1 MEINGKVSA
10 VMEPQ
15 SGVSQRTGNPWMSQ
29 EFVIDYFWWPN
40 QTFPSKMVLR
50 IFGEDRIKQ
59 WNVQMNDEVKIRY
72 HIEATLSQ
80 QSNRWFNEVRCDGL
94 EKVGA
99 SAPKPQDTPTDGT
112 AQAQTDDQQ
121 QTQNNAPTGGE
132 NKEGGHG
139 DDLPF

>member
-40 QTFPSKMVLR
+40 QTFPSKMLLR

-99 SAPKPQDTPTDGT
+99 SAPKPQDVPADGT
-112 AQAQTDDQQ
+112 AQAQTDNNPQP
-121 QTQNNAPTGGE
+121 QNNAPTGGE

>member
-50 IFGEDRIKQ
+50 IFGEDRIKL

-72 HIEATLSQ
+72 HIEATFSQ

-99 SAPKPQDTPTDGT
+99 SAPKPQDSPADGT
-112 AQAQTDDQQ
+112 AQAQTDNNPQP
-121 QTQNNAPTGGE
+121 QNNAPTGGE
-132 NKEGGHG
+132 NKEGGQG

>member
-80 QSNRWFNEVRCDGL
+80 QSNRWYNDVRCDGL

-99 SAPKPQDTPTDGT
+99 SAPKPQDAPSDGT
-112 AQAQTDDQQ
+112 AQAQTDNNP

-132 NKEGGHG
+132 NKEGWQA
-139 DDLPF
+139 DDMPF

>member
-10 VMEPQ
+10 VMKPQ
-15 SGVSQRTGNPWMSQ
+15 SGVSQRTCNPWMSQ

-99 SAPKPQDTPTDGT
+99 SAPKPQDAPADGT
-112 AQAQTDDQQ
+112 AQAQTDNNPQP
-121 QTQNNAPTGGE
+121 QNNAPT
-132 NKEGGHG
+132 NKEGGQA

>member
-80 QSNRWFNEVRCDGL
+80 QSNRWYNEVRCDGL

-99 SAPKPQDTPTDGT
+99 SAPQPHNAPVDGT
-112 AQAQTDDQQ
+112 AQAQTDNNPQP
-121 QTQNNAPTGGE
+121 QNNAPTGGE
-132 NKEGGHG
+132 NKEGGQG

>member
-59 WNVQMNDEVKIRY
+59 WNVHMNDEVKIRY
-72 HIEATLSQ
+72 HIEATFSQ
-80 QSNRWFNEVRCDGL
+80 QSNRWYNEVRCDGL

-99 SAPKPQDTPTDGT
+99 SAPQPHNAPVDGT
-112 AQAQTDDQQ
+112 AQAQTDSNPQP
-121 QTQNNAPTGGE
+121 QNNAPT
-132 NKEGGHG
+132 NKEGGQG

>member
-72 HIEATLSQ
+72 HIEATFSQ

-99 SAPKPQDTPTDGT
+99 SAPKPQDAPADGT
-112 AQAQTDDQQ
+112 AQAQTDNNPQP
-121 QTQNNAPTGGE
+121 QNNASTGGE
-132 NKEGGHG
+132 NEEGGQA

>member
-99 SAPKPQDTPTDGT
+99 SAPQPHNAPVDGT
-112 AQAQTDDQQ
+112 AQAQTDNNPQP
-121 QTQNNAPTGGE
+121 QNNAPTGGE
-132 NKEGGHG
+132 NKEGGQG

>member
-72 HIEATLSQ
+72 HIEATFSQ

-99 SAPKPQDTPTDGT
+99 SAPKQQDAPADGT
-112 AQAQTDDQQ
+112 AQAQTDNNPQP
-121 QTQNNAPTGGE
+121 QNNAPTGGE
-132 NKEGGHG
+132 NKEGGQA
-139 DDLPF
+139 DDMPF

>member
-99 SAPKPQDTPTDGT
+99 NAPKPQDTPTDGT
-112 AQAQTDDQQ
+112 AQAQTDDQPK
-121 QTQNNAPTGGE
+121 TQNNAPTGGE
-132 NKEGGHG
+132 NKEGGQG

>member
-80 QSNRWFNEVRCDGL
+80 QSNRWYNDVRCDGL

-99 SAPKPQDTPTDGT
+99 SAPKQQDAPADGT
-112 AQAQTDDQQ
+112 AQAQTDNNPQP
-121 QTQNNAPTGGE
+121 QNNAPTGGE
-132 NKEGGHG
+132 NKEGGQV
-139 DDLPF
+139 DDMPF

>member
-80 QSNRWFNEVRCDGL
+80 QSNRWYNEVRCDGL

-99 SAPKPQDTPTDGT
+99 SAPQPHNAPADGT
-112 AQAQTDDQQ
+112 AQAQTDNNPQP
-121 QTQNNAPTGGE
+121 QNNAPTGGE
-132 NKEGGHG
+132 NKEGGQG

>member
-50 IFGEDRIKQ
+50 IFGEDRIKL

-99 SAPKPQDTPTDGT
+99 SAPKQQDAPADGT
-112 AQAQTDDQQ
+112 AQAQTDNNPQP
-121 QTQNNAPTGGE
+121 QNNAPTGGE
-132 NKEGGHG
+132 NKEGGEG

>member
-59 WNVQMNDEVKIRY
+59 WNVQINDEVKIRY

-80 QSNRWFNEVRCDGL
+80 QSNRWFSEVRCDGL

-99 SAPKPQDTPTDGT
+99 SAPQPHNAPVDGT
-112 AQAQTDDQQ
+112 AQAPTDSNPQP
-121 QTQNNAPTGGE
+121 QNNAPTGGE
-132 NKEGGHG
+132 NKEGGQG

>member
-1 MEINGKVSA
+1 
-10 VMEPQ
+10 MEPQ

-59 WNVQMNDEVKIRY
+59 WNVHMNDEVKIRY
-72 HIEATLSQ
+72 HIEATFSQ
-80 QSNRWFNEVRCDGL
+80 QSNRWYNDVRCDGL

-99 SAPKPQDTPTDGT
+99 NAPKPQDAPADGT
-112 AQAQTDDQQ
+112 AQAQTDNNPQP
-121 QTQNNAPTGGE
+121 QNTAPTGGE
-132 NKEGGHG
+132 NKEGGQA
-139 DDLPF
+139 DDMPF

>member
-72 HIEATLSQ
+72 HIEATFSQ
-80 QSNRWFNEVRCDGL
+80 QINRWFNEVRCDGL

-99 SAPKPQDTPTDGT
+99 SAPQPHNAPVDGT
-112 AQAQTDDQQ
+112 AQAQTDDQP
-121 QTQNNAPTGGE
+121 QTQNNAPTGGK
-132 NKEGGHG
+132 NKEGGQA

>member
-99 SAPKPQDTPTDGT
+99 SALKPQDAPADGT
-112 AQAQTDDQQ
+112 AQTQTDNNPQP
-121 QTQNNAPTGGE
+121 QNNAPTGGE
-132 NKEGGHG
+132 NQEGGQG
-139 DDLPF
+139 NDLPF